1 MAFAI
6 TTLVGTKG
14 APSIGYAVVFI
25 ILGVATLGAGT
36 LMSTNDVVVSATTI
50 RSAGPPRRKVRV
62 EDVESIDIVRRDF
75 GKLLRVVPLMKM
87 KDGKSIPLTPLAWSP
102 RTPTKSLSL
111 ERQEEIVTEIRGL
124 LSVGGVNY
132 AKP

>member
-1 MAFAI
+1 
-6 TTLVGTKG
+6 
-14 APSIGYAVVFI
+14 
-25 ILGVATLGAGT
+25 
-36 LMSTNDVVVSATTI
+36 MSTNDVVVSATTI